1 MSSSINVYAVP
12 LDRLK
17 QLVGSRDQAVIDAVV
32 SNHKAFLATVDD
44 IDDEA
49 DMTCAQ
55 AVAELVNDSPDK
67 DGPGYLY
74 GYALEALC
82 AHAGQELP
90 NLCPIARGSEW
101 IEEIDALLERH
112 QAPVHLSDLVYGGS
126 PVPIPEPDDYPF
138 IGRWPADKIPATLA
152 AVHAMDVTQLGPDT
166 AETVEQL
173 RGWLEAAAGK
183 PGASIVGFL
192 S

>member
-1 MSSSINVYAVP
+1 MSSAITVYAVS

-17 QLVGSRDQAVIDAVV
+17 QLIGSRDLAVIDAVM
-32 SNHKAFLATVDD
+32 SNRKDFLATVDD

-49 DMTCAQ
+49 EMTCAQ
-55 AVAELVNDSPDK
+55 ALAELINDSPDK

-82 AHAGQELP
+82 AYAGAELP
-90 NLCPIARGSEW
+90 NICPIARGSEW
-101 IEEIDALLERH
+101 IEAIDALLERH
-112 QAPVHLSDLVYGGS
+112 QAPVQLSDLVYGGS

-152 AVHAMDVTQLGPDT
+152 AVHAMDVTQLDQDT
-166 AETVEQL
+166 AETLGQI

-183 PGASIVGFL
+183 PGSSIVGFL